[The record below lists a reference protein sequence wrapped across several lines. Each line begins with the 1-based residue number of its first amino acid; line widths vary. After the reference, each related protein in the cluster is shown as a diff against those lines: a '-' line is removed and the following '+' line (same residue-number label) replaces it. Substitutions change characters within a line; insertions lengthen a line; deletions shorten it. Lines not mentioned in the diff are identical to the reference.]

1 MAEEK
6 VFLDANGLYMDS
18 FKLARAIWDD
28 GFRPTVR
35 TAAISSFVGS
45 GIRLRGSV
53 LPRSVVQRY
62 STIPHFRWVPMHPY
76 RRTR

>member
-35 TAAISSFVGS
+35 TEVISSFIGS

-53 LPRSVVQRY
+53 LPRSVLRAQR
-62 STIPHFRWVPMHPY
+62 
-76 RRTR
+76 